1 MSDRPYH
8 PSDNLSSQI
17 DSLPPVTTRRYE
29 QRQRAEDAEKTR
41 QRIVDAVLERLR
53 AAPAEPVAIEKIAAM
68 AGVAR
73 STVYA
78 IFGSRAGLF
87 DAVGAH
93 LQARTGYERL
103 VEASHHPDARDAFR
117 GGLRAASEMLAAE
130 RDTWRV
136 LRSMAQL
143 DQEAVGGS
151 VQRWED
157 ERAAA
162 MARIA
167 GRLHEQGHLRP
178 DVTIEEANDVLWV
191 ITSFESFDLLYSGR
205 GLPLDTVIER
215 LTDAAERALMRPA

>member
-1 MSDRPYH
+1 
-8 PSDNLSSQI
+8 
-17 DSLPPVTTRRYE
+17 VTTRRYE

-103 VEASHHPDARDAFR
+103 VEASHRPDAREAFR

-130 RDTWRV
+130 RDTWRA

-162 MARIA
+162 MGRIA
-167 GRLHEQGHLRP
+167 RQLHEQGRLRP
-178 DVTIEEANDVLWV
+178 EVTVEEANDLLWV

-205 GLPLDTVIER
+205 GLPLDLVIER

>member
-1 MSDRPYH
+1 MSGV
-8 PSDNLSSQI
+8 S
-17 DSLPPVTTRRYE
+17 TRRYQ
-29 QRQRAEDAEKTR
+29 QRQRAEDAERTR
-41 QRIVDAVLERLR
+41 QRIVDAVVERLR
-53 AAPAEPVAIEKIAAM
+53 AAPAEPVAVERIAAM

-87 DAVGAH
+87 DAVGDQLHERAGYDRLVAASH
-93 LQARTGYERL
+93 QDDARTAL
-103 VEASHHPDARDAFR
+103 RD
-117 GGLRAASEMLAAE
+117 GLRAASAMLAAD
-130 RDTWRV
+130 RDLQRA

-143 DQEAVGGS
+143 DQDAVGGS

-167 GRLHEQGHLRP
+167 HRLHEQGRLRP
-178 DVTIEEANDVLWV
+178 EVSTEEANDLLWV

-205 GLPLDTVIER
+205 GLPLDTVVER

>member
-1 MSDRPYH
+1 MAC
-8 PSDNLSSQI
+8 
-17 DSLPPVTTRRYE
+17 VATRRYE
-29 QRQRAEDAEKTR
+29 QRARAEEAEKTR
-41 QRIVDAVLERLR
+41 GRIVDAVLERLR
-53 AAPAEPVAIEKIAAM
+53 TAPAEPIAIDRIAAM

-93 LQARTGYERL
+93 LQERTGYARL
-103 VEASHHPDARDAFR
+103 VAASHQDDARAALR
-117 GGLRAASEMLAAE
+117 GGLRAASEMLAAD
-130 RDTWRV
+130 RDTWRA

-162 MARIA
+162 MTRIA
-167 GRLHEQGHLRP
+167 RQLDEQGHLRP
-178 DVTIEEANDVLWV
+178 GVSVEEANDVLWV
-191 ITSFESFDLLYSGR
+191 ITSFESFDLLYTGR
-205 GLPLDTVIER
+205 GLPLDAVVER
-215 LTDAAERALMRPA
+215 LAATAERALIA

>member
-1 MSDRPYH
+1 
-8 PSDNLSSQI
+8 
-17 DSLPPVTTRRYE
+17 
-29 QRQRAEDAEKTR
+29 
-41 QRIVDAVLERLR
+41 
-53 AAPAEPVAIEKIAAM
+53 
-68 AGVAR
+68 VAR

-87 DAVGAH
+87 DAVGTH
-93 LQARTGYERL
+93 LQAHTGYERL

-167 GRLHEQGHLRP
+167 ARLHEQGHLRP
-178 DVTIEEANDVLWV
+178 EVTAEEANDVLWV